1 VRLAELDVAA
11 RRIQELRPAQAQAL
25 AWIAER
31 EERFLLIS
39 APTGSGKSLI
49 GRAAGAI
56 VQRRAVYLA
65 SDLALQAQFVD
76 EFPDA
81 RELKGRANYRPDGA
95 GLLTCDDCDYGDG
108 ECSVCGTC
116 EREHE
121 EGGHDRGRCLRCP
134 YALAKRDALRAPFAA
149 LNTAYFLTEANN
161 AGDFSRRGQLVV
173 VDEADLLEGVLLER
187 VGVRLPPH
195 RLLRLGL
202 TRTPSA
208 GLEAWADEAL
218 AEAEAIAQ
226 DQQREGRAAGDAGE
240 AAGHRREAE
249 YWRNLA
255 QRLQVMR
262 AELEEDPASWVQVG
276 ADRDSVEVKPVFVRG
291 HARRLLWSHGGRFL
305 LTSATLLAPEVLA
318 AELGIPDGEWAAIQL
333 PSSFPPEN
341 RPVRYTPVASMASRH
356 RRQNL
361 AALVGALDRLLDRHQ
376 GRVLVHSQTFELAR
390 GVQGLSRH
398 GSRMLLYG
406 SGGRDQALETFRA
419 NPGRVLVG
427 PSLKRGVD
435 LPDDLCEAIVIL
447 VVPRPD
453 WGDERVRARVAA
465 PGGAAWYD
473 AESVRQLCQMTG
485 RGVRHEA
492 DRCETYLLD
501 SEFGRLLS
509 RRRGMFPRWWLEAL
523 QIEGAT
529 AAVRASTP
537 ASRH

>member
-1 VRLAELDVAA
+1 MRLAELDVAA
-11 RRIQELRPAQAQAL
+11 RRIQELRPAQARAL

-31 EERFLLIS
+31 DERFLLVS

-56 VQRRAVYLA
+56 LKRRAVYLA

-81 RELKGRANYRPDGA
+81 RELKGRANYRLDGA

-108 ECSVCGTC
+108 ECSVCGRC

-121 EGGHDRGRCLRCP
+121 EEGHDRGRCLGCP
-134 YALAKRDALRAPFAA
+134 YALAKREALRAPFAA
-149 LNTAYFLTEANN
+149 LNTAYFLAEANT
-161 AGDFSRRGQLVV
+161 AGDFSRKGQLVV

-187 VGVRLPPH
+187 VGVRLPQH

-202 TRTPSA
+202 TRTTSS

-218 AEAEAIAQ
+218 AEAKAIAQ
-226 DQQREGRAAGDAGE
+226 DQQREGRAAGDAAE
-240 AAGHRREAE
+240 AAEHRREAE

-262 AELEEDPASWVQVG
+262 SELEEDPASWIQVG
-276 ADRDSVEVKPVFVRG
+276 ADRDAVEVKPVFVRG

-305 LTSATLLAPEVLA
+305 LMSATLLAPEVLA
-318 AELGIPDGEWAAIQL
+318 AELGIPDGEWAALEL
-333 PSSFPPEN
+333 PSSFPPGN
-341 RPVRYTPVASMASRH
+341 RPVRYTPVASMAYRH

-361 AALVGALDRLLDRHQ
+361 GTLVGVLDRLLDRHR
-376 GRVLVHSQTFELAR
+376 GRVLVHSQTFDLAR

-398 GSRMLLYG
+398 SPRMLLYG

-419 NPGRVLVG
+419 HPGRVLVG

-492 DRCETYLLD
+492 DRCEAYVLD
-501 SEFGRLLS
+501 AEFGRLLS

-523 QIEGAT
+523 QVEGAG
-529 AAVRASTP
+529 AMAQVASP
-537 ASRH
+537 APG